1 MFGLTFHISGDAR
14 PGAPNIRLRERG
26 FSLLELCVVLAIL
39 MIVAGM
45 LFINGASAIRDI
57 RLHTS
62 ATSYA
67 NLLQQARI
75 RAVTDDTYYM
85 VRTDITTNPPMAF
98 VDVNQ
103 TGSYSPTA
111 PADPMM
117 VFSQDVSPMAF
128 SSGPNKADLEGK
140 FLPADQA
147 STVNTTATIPTFGPR
162 GLPCQPS
169 GGVCPYIT
177 GGVATSYI
185 TFLQNSVSG
194 KWEAVTISP
203 AARIRIWSYDGT
215 TWSPMN

>member
-1 MFGLTFHISGDAR
+1 VFGLTFLISGDAR
-14 PGAPNIRLRERG
+14 QSAPHDRQRERG

-45 LFINGASAIRDI
+45 TFINAVSAIRDI

-62 ATSYA
+62 ATSFA

-75 RAVTDDTYYM
+75 RAVTDDTFYSVQTAM
-85 VRTDITTNPPMAF
+85 SGADPIAF
-98 VDVNQ
+98 VDVSPAK
-103 TGSYSPTA
+103 TGFYA
-111 PADPMM
+111 AGDPMM
-117 VFSQDVSPMAF
+117 IFSQDVTYKAF

-147 STVNTTATIPTFGPR
+147 GTVNTTATIPTFGPR

-169 GGVCPYIT
+169 GGVCQYIT

-185 TFLQNSVSG
+185 TFLQNSVSA
-194 KWEAVTISP
+194 KWEAVTVSP

-215 TWSPMN
+215 TWSAMN